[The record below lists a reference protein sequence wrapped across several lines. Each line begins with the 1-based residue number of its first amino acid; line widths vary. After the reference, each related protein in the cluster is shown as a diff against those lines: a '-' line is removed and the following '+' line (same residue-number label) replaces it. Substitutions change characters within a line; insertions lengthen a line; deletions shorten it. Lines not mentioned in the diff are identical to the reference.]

1 MCRDDA
7 ASNRSRWC
15 GCGCDYQGSMRS
27 FDACGMC
34 RKEPS
39 SLLNQSGTLPWDSC
53 PLLDPDP
60 LLLSQL
66 CLAAAIC
73 FVIMASL
80 VAVNHAFCVA
90 RSQSEGLRWL
100 RPRRRF
106 RLTIS
111 SRALVQP
118 GAASRK
124 VPPRAK
130 TWMCNVQ
137 AAYSSCMGRQFGRL
151 GYWVA
156 MRPWTTLLL
165 SSVLACALAT
175 GLSVIKVY
183 EDNLT
188 MWLPQ
193 DSPSQI
199 ASQDYSSLSG
209 HPRPRN
215 LLILI
220 HAANTTAAAAS
231 ALPLRST
238 LEYAIGLHERILE
251 LGLSNVTGGSALSQS
266 AASGAFGPLT
276 LWDYSRDKLASDPN
290 PLSTLETAFSSQGT
304 DGGVT
309 TATMKSMISL
319 LKERQNESAAGND
332 PGVLVALTMAYALN
346 GSTASSIPSVAAFE
360 RAVRVALEQNSSS
373 ASPVV
378 VRCFSESALS
388 DDLDSAVRND
398 VLMIMVS
405 MMLMSGYLSFFLG
418 RHCDVLRSR
427 AILAGCAVLS
437 VMLATLSAFGLCAA
451 CGAEYNDNANMAI
464 FVLLGVGVDDA
475 LIIVR
480 AYESTASSERA
491 SASAPSTEAE
501 AENRATAER
510 IGLALSTCGSTI
522 LLSSLTN
529 AIAFGLGARSPLP
542 ALQGFC
548 TYAAVGMS
556 FDFIFQLTFFVAALA
571 LDERRQRLGRSAIL
585 CIPVTCFPHVLRPPI
600 STTRQATEADRQ
612 VSTSGA
618 KRMDKS
624 VELAASDLSLVTA
637 SVADPPPD
645 VAIAAGEKSTGY
657 RPTIC
662 LRVARA
668 LILLCYI
675 VSLGISVHA
684 ARSLKVGL
692 QVSQLV
698 PSSAPARQFLDA
710 QDVLFGHAPTLVEV
724 VVQHSQRAGLPTS
737 AMSSRASMALAGDS
751 NNRSS
756 SQQLGRKRRA
766 LGRVAGLE
774 HGSNVSKNA
783 FEALRQ
789 LRGALYA
796 TGAVH
801 EIVFP
806 AVGHGQRALSPLWID
821 AFASYLAELGLPSPA
836 DMSPDT
842 FDAHFNAF
850 LDTSEGALASSAGGI
865 ILQHIDA
872 PDATS
877 SGASRKELLA
887 TTWKLLI
894 DGYGPLAMVR
904 LRATL
909 QASGLGSY
917 AFAFSANDV
926 YYEQDAVST
935 RAMRNHLALVCFAF
949 YPCRPAHM
957 SCIFL
962 PRPSGLVILCARQ
975 IMLDYAHQSIVS
987 ALAAVL
993 GAVLLLTLRPLFVC
1007 LMGVAT
1013 LSCVAH
1019 LLAWMWLVGIR
1030 LSSIS
1035 LVPLLLSVGLC
1046 IDFCTHVAHA
1056 YGEAAK
1062 ASHGQQLGTRSR
1074 PAHRGRPSTA
1084 AGFTIIALQERGFAV
1099 LHAGVSTFLSV
1110 MLLAFGDSAIFTT
1123 FFWMLVGTVVIGL
1136 SHALLVLP
1144 ACLSF
1149 LPDEAASAKQPEALH
1164 ARKAPAPEAASSSWL
1179 GHRHGLAESA
1189 VPEMEMVEAAA
1200 VRL

>member
-1 MCRDDA
+1 
-7 ASNRSRWC
+7 
-15 GCGCDYQGSMRS
+15 MRS
-27 FDACGMC
+27 FDACGVC

-90 RSQSEGLRWL
+90 RSPLEGLRWL

-124 VPPRAK
+124 VTPRAK

-156 MRPWTTLLL
+156 MRPWTTLVL

-199 ASQDYSSLSG
+199 AAQDYSSLSG

-220 HAANTTAAAAS
+220 HAANTTAATPS

-251 LGLSNVTGGSALSQS
+251 LGLSNVTGGSTLSQS

-290 PLSTLETAFSSQGT
+290 PLSTLQTAFSGHGT

-319 LKERQNESAAGND
+319 LKERQNESADGND
-332 PGVLVALTMAYALN
+332 PAVLVALTMAYALN
-346 GSTASSIPSVAAFE
+346 GSTASSMPSVAAFE
-360 RAVRVALEQNSSS
+360 RAVRVDLEQNSSS

-510 IGLALSTCGSTI
+510 VGLALSTCGSTI

-585 CIPVTCFPHVLRPPI
+585 CIPVACFPQVLRPPI
-600 STTRQATEADRQ
+600 STTRQATQADRQ
-612 VSTSGA
+612 DSTSGA
-618 KRMDKS
+618 NRMDKS
-624 VELAASDLSLVTA
+624 VELAASDVSLATA
-637 SVADPPPD
+637 SAADPPPD
-645 VAIAAGEKSTGY
+645 VGITPEEKSTGF
-657 RPTIC
+657 RPTLC

-724 VVQHSQRAGLPTS
+724 VVQHSQRAGLPSS

-756 SQQLGRKRRA
+756 SSQQLGRKRHA

-774 HGSNVSKNA
+774 HGSNVSKSA

-806 AVGHGQRALSPLWID
+806 AVGHGQRALSPVWID
-821 AFASYLAELGLPSPA
+821 AFANYLAELGLPSPA

-865 ILQHIDA
+865 ILQQIDV
-872 PDATS
+872 PNATS

-887 TTWKLLI
+887 TRWKLLI

-909 QASGLGSY
+909 QAAGVGSY

-926 YYEQDAVST
+926 YYEQDAVSARAQSEIFSHLCVLHLIPTVPLT
-935 RAMRNHLALVCFAF
+935 RAAHFHT
-949 YPCRPAHM
+949 RP
-957 SCIFL
+957 
-962 PRPSGLVILCARQ
+962 
-975 IMLDYAHQSIVS
+975 D
-987 ALAAVL
+987 
-993 GAVLLLTLRPLFVC
+993 
-1007 LMGVAT
+1007 
-1013 LSCVAH
+1013 
-1019 LLAWMWLVGIR
+1019 
-1030 LSSIS
+1030 LSSS
-1035 LVPLLLSVGLC
+1035 VLVRSCSTTRTNPLSPRWQQFSEQCSSSRFAHCSSASWAWLLSRALRICLRGCGSSEFGSLPSPSCRSFFRLVYASTSAPTWPTPTARPQKHRMTNISARGVGQR
-1046 IDFCTHVAHA
+1046 IQEGH
-1056 YGEAAK
+1056 
-1062 ASHGQQLGTRSR
+1062 QLRRTLPSSLSRS
-1074 PAHRGRPSTA
+1074 
-1084 AGFTIIALQERGFAV
+1084 
-1099 LHAGVSTFLSV
+1099 
-1110 MLLAFGDSAIFTT
+1110 
-1123 FFWMLVGTVVIGL
+1123 
-1136 SHALLVLP
+1136 
-1144 ACLSF
+1144 
-1149 LPDEAASAKQPEALH
+1149 AASPSSMQ
-1164 ARKAPAPEAASSSWL
+1164 ASPHSS
-1179 GHRHGLAESA
+1179 
-1189 VPEMEMVEAAA
+1189 P
-1200 VRL
+1200 